1 MQFLKNTYFSKVR
14 LFSNILRSPFHN
26 HLSLSNN
33 TTTKLVVLLCC
44 FCITQSCFQ
53 SGEPK
58 MGEEDIWKLSWRMF
72 LNAESDLKTA
82 ELQFDSLLNT
92 GRTIDKNFLKA
103 GIDIKAKLGKD
114 TAKLMQQFAE
124 QFKEEIEAPAENK
137 ALQREL
143 IKLYIEDQEVR
154 GNWMTDIIEKYDI
167 DTSQIT
173 RYADGT
179 DIDFYNRS
187 RLKEI
192 IKKHGFPTVKLVGKD
207 AMRGVFFIIQHA
219 DGDRPWQASQLKN
232 IEKAV
237 NDGDLIAERYAYLY
251 DRIKK
256 GNGEKQLYGSQFE
269 LIDVEKNIYDFAP
282 IEDIENLNKRRMK
295 MGMMPA
301 EMYKSIHNQIVQNSM
316 K

>member
-1 MQFLKNTYFSKVR
+1 MKLIKNAYFGKAHLRLKTIYCA
-14 LFSNILRSPFHN
+14 FHCLLN
-26 HLSLSNN
+26 LSNN
-33 TTTKLVVLLCC
+33 IIGKLIILVCS
-44 FCITQSCFQ
+44 FCIVQSCNQ
-53 SGEPK
+53 SSK
-58 MGEEDIWKLSWRMF
+58 QQMGEEEVWKLGWRMM
-72 LNAESDLKTA
+72 LNEESDLETA

-92 GRTIDKNFLKA
+92 GRTIDKKFLKA
-103 GIDIKAKLGKD
+103 GIDIKAQLGKD
-114 TAKLMQQFAE
+114 TAKLRQQFAK
-124 QFKEEIEAPAENK
+124 QFKEEVEPPAENK
-137 ALQREL
+137 ALQMEL

-167 DTSQIT
+167 DTAQIT

-282 IEDIENLNKRRMK
+282 IEDVENLNKRRMK

-301 EMYKSIHNQIVQNSM
+301 ELYKKIHTQIVQNSM